1 MFSDVS
7 FVPLVFSILIVAIIC
22 VWEIINRMDDR
33 QELKWEQVLASPPNI
48 QSTIV

>member
-7 FVPLVFSILIVAIIC
+7 FVPLVLSVLIVAIIC

-33 QELKWEQVLASPPNI
+33 QELKWEQALAFPPSIPNI
-48 QSTIV
+48 IV